1 MEFKN
6 TTRSE
11 MNKEVCLPHP
21 GVKIAAGGTCW
32 RQPATM
38 TEAPT
43 NTCCF
48 ISKGSF
54 LVIRWFWK
62 GGHVL
67 STILW
72 PRSWLKLTKSL
83 WHYRRALEKK
93 RKKTISKCWS
103 LNYRKDGSGLPLW
116 LINLEKQRRSKMCS
130 MFYLL
135 VVWWPWNF
143 TFMNGFLSKHICSQL
158 LGVLDY

>member
-1 MEFKN
+1 MILAFFPHETRGSWMEFKN

-21 GVKIAAGGTCW
+21 GVKIAAGGTCR

-83 WHYRRALEKK
+83 WHYRRALEKY
-93 RKKTISKCWS
+93 RKKK
-103 LNYRKDGSGLPLW
+103 PLASVDRW
-116 LINLEKQRRSKMCS
+116 IIARMEVDCPCG
-130 MFYLL
+130 
-135 VVWWPWNF
+135 W
-143 TFMNGFLSKHICSQL
+143 
-158 LGVLDY
+158 